1 MTGNSRSFFFPLN
14 YHNDNINSMNKLI
27 ILSGVPGS
35 GKSYFSAA
43 LKKAKKA
50 HVYIV
55 SSDALRDTI
64 IGNQQDLSQ
73 DRLMWKMYYK
83 LAYVYSIDPDAI
95 VVLDATH
102 STSFFRIEATKN
114 LKPMFAEI
122 DLVSFDM
129 PKDVVLYQ
137 NIHRDFPIPED
148 ILLKLIDKFEAPD
161 EKDKE
166 YFNKI
171 FIINS
176 SISIYS
182 R

>member
-1 MTGNSRSFFFPLN
+1 
-14 YHNDNINSMNKLI
+14 MNKLV

-35 GKSYFSAA
+35 GKSYFSSE

-55 SSDALRDTI
+55 SSDALRETI
-64 IGNQQDLSQ
+64 LGNQQDLSQ

-102 STSFFRIEATKN
+102 TTSFYRIEATKM
-114 LKPMFAEI
+114 LKPIFKEI
-122 DLVSFDM
+122 DLVSFNL
-129 PKDVVLYQ
+129 PKDQILYQ
-137 NIHRDFPIPED
+137 NSHREFPVPED
-148 ILLKLIDKFEAPD
+148 ALIKIMDKFEAPD

-166 YFNKI
+166 YFDKI
-171 FIINS
+171 FVIDSHDIS
-176 SISIYS
+176 SVIEAL
-182 R
+182 